1 MDLIRLMQLLT
12 QKYLHNAED
21 AGYNMYNIY
30 LRDELD
36 TIVQVY
42 IDDSVHDVF
51 IVHYTNNADL
61 VTEHVRHIN
70 DLDVKEQ
77 VTIFD
82 KFYHA
87 ITK

>member
-36 TIVQVY
+36 TIAQVY

-51 IVHYTNNADL
+51 IIHYTDS
-61 VTEHVRHIN
+61 TEHVRHIN

-77 VTIFD
+77 VAIFD

>member
-21 AGYNMYNIY
+21 AGFNMYNIY
-30 LRDELD
+30 LGDELG

-42 IDDSVHDVF
+42 IDDAVHDVF
-51 IVHYTNNADL
+51 IVHYSQGE
-61 VTEHVRHIN
+61 EHVRHIN